1 LLMTDFSPKTVS
13 TFSVR
18 PLDLTCCLKA
28 DVSESG
34 YTKAVTETVFEL
46 ILRSCKAIATEL
58 SFPEIVTPTLM
69 QLRSFL
75 KKKCKNPEV
84 CRKFRTLIEK
94 IDANSKYISD
104 KRSKALESGSVSL
117 ADVDSQKVLRVQME
131 TTKPHPP
138 ILEFATQFLKTNAT
152 AQAKA
157 RRTNVETK
165 EERLIPKPSASQS
178 KKKKRQE
185 KASANILDS
194 DSDEEEDVAF
204 KTKLDEN
211 EVEEQNTTSK
221 VKANRKRKSDAKEAT
236 LKKKKKQKKIQP
248 EIPDVEDELVDFQ
261 LSD

>member
-1 LLMTDFSPKTVS
+1 MLIKIQDKTGVFIPIRPLIMEALLMTDFSPKTIS

-34 YTKAVTETVFEL
+34 YAKAITETVFEL
-46 ILRSCKAIATEL
+46 ILRCCKAIATEL

-94 IDANSKYISD
+94 VDANAKYISD
-104 KRSKALESGSVSL
+104 KRSKALESGAVSL

-138 ILEFATQFLKTNAT
+138 ILEFAT
-152 AQAKA
+152 
-157 RRTNVETK
+157 
-165 EERLIPKPSASQS
+165 ISQDKCNS
-178 KKKKRQE
+178 
-185 KASANILDS
+185 SS
-194 DSDEEEDVAF
+194 
-204 KTKLDEN
+204 
-211 EVEEQNTTSK
+211 
-221 VKANRKRKSDAKEAT
+221 
-236 LKKKKKQKKIQP
+236 
-248 EIPDVEDELVDFQ
+248 
-261 LSD
+261 